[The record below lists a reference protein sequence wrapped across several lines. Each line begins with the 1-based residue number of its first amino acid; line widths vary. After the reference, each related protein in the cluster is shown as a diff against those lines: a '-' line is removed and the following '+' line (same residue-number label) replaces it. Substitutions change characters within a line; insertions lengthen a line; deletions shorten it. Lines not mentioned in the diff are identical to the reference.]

1 MLIAFKAKED
11 SDLAIREDIDGVD
24 KLGDEVSLSF
34 LVLNIVVRDGGD
46 DFLNIGLVDL
56 DHSALL

>member
-46 DFLNIGLVDL
+46 DFLNIGLV
-56 DHSALL
+56 